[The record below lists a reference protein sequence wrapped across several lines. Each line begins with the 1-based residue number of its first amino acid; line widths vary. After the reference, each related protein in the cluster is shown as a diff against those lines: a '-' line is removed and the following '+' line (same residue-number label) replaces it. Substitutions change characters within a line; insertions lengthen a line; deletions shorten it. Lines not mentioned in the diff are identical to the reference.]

1 MLVLLIVVP
10 CVIIGVGVVALF
22 DRTGVFSGIGGGEGA
37 AGGGRPAE
45 LAEGIPRVVLIGG
58 LVVMGGWV
66 LAWVVFLIVGL
77 GILSG

>member
-10 CVIIGVGVVALF
+10 SIILAVGGVTLL
-22 DRTGVFSGIGGGEGA
+22 DRTGAFSVLGGGGVTA
-37 AGGGRPAE
+37 GGRPTE
-45 LAEGIPRVVLIGG
+45 LAERIPRVALIGG

-66 LAWVVFLIVGL
+66 LAWGIFLIVGL